1 MIFCTYVDVDECQDS
16 RNIYFCSPNRC
27 VNTEGS
33 FSCECN
39 EGFKEVRIGNLLIC
53 NGKYIT
59 LYMSN
64 FHINMQRSTLTYS
77 IVLFMSY
84 YNIIGLLS
92 CMHFIIYY
100 RCERM

>member
-39 EGFKEVRIGNLLIC
+39 EGFKEVRRIGNLLIC

-64 FHINMQRSTLTYS
+64 FHMYKYVKININLFYS
-77 IVLFMSY
+77 IIHVVL
-84 YNIIGLLS
+84 
-92 CMHFIIYY
+92 
-100 RCERM
+100 